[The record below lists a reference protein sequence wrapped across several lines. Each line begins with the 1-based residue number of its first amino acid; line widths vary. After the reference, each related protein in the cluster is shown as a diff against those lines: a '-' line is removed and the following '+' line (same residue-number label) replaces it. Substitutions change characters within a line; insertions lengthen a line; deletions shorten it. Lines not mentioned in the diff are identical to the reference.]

1 MKHFSRETFR
11 PIRREDSSLWGDSE
25 AIEALPRLVL
35 YSLRHHHVSPP
46 PSPPMTPFVLELNSA
61 VGDGAVGWVYQGHL
75 LGLSLPVIVKI
86 LPTHHMDYGLT
97 IWRKLRELAG
107 IFIPGLFGAYSLE
120 GREGY
125 QDTGA
130 LVQQYAGATVS
141 SFDTLSHKQR

>member
-1 MKHFSRETFR
+1 
-11 PIRREDSSLWGDSE
+11 
-25 AIEALPRLVL
+25 
-35 YSLRHHHVSPP
+35 
-46 PSPPMTPFVLELNSA
+46 
-61 VGDGAVGWVYQGHL
+61 
-75 LGLSLPVIVKI
+75 
-86 LPTHHMDYGLT
+86 MDYGLT

-141 SFDTLSHKQR
+141 SFDTLSHKQRQELYRIVAKIHESHVEHGDLSPRNVALNDDGRVMVLDFSHSKLHECEGEGNCQELQSLHWELQLSE